1 LQKSILNLVSFA
13 DLISIT
19 NAICGLLAI
28 FVLFTDFAVSDLRLR
43 VAFSFILLAL
53 LADGLDGIVARKTS
67 QSDLGE
73 YFESMADMTSLAI
86 APAIFIYV
94 IYLEKI
100 TVDRYQ
106 IYLIL
111 VLLYLV
117 TFSIIRLASFH
128 IMKEKKFFVGIPAS
142 ASTIILITLAYLE
155 IDFFYMLIAIVIIT
169 PALIGYIKF
178 PKPGIKVNAV
188 ASALIILTLIFD
200 KSYNQ
205 ITIILLFAAIL
216 IYSIAGPIYLLIKK

>member
-1 LQKSILNLVSFA
+1 MQKSILNLVSFA

-94 IYLEKI
+94 IYLS
-100 TVDRYQ
+100 
-106 IYLIL
+106 LI
-111 VLLYLV
+111 
-117 TFSIIRLASFH
+117 H
-128 IMKEKKFFVGIPAS
+128 I
-142 ASTIILITLAYLE
+142 
-155 IDFFYMLIAIVIIT
+155 
-169 PALIGYIKF
+169 
-178 PKPGIKVNAV
+178 
-188 ASALIILTLIFD
+188 
-200 KSYNQ
+200 
-205 ITIILLFAAIL
+205 
-216 IYSIAGPIYLLIKK
+216 